1 MHTKVMKLMSQISRI
16 ESFWQTYLSSRPEQ
30 HRPSFQ
36 AYDVWRFGDTE
47 DVAAKCAHLVKAH
60 IKTATSGLV
69 WEMEAD
75 GDRMPQRGDLA
86 VVTNLSGEPQCVIE
100 VTECVVK
107 PFNEVDEQFA
117 FDYGEG
123 DRTLQGWRKDTWEYF
138 APICEKL
145 GREPSETMPLACQ
158 RFRLVYPMKETHAR

>member
-1 MHTKVMKLMSQISRI
+1 MSQTTRI
-16 ESFWQTYLSSRPEQ
+16 ESFWQAYLSSRSEQ
-30 HRPSFQ
+30 DRPGLE
-36 AYDVWRFGDTE
+36 AYDIWHFGDTE
-47 DVAAKCAHLVKAH
+47 DVAAKCAHLVKAR

-75 GDRMPQRGDLA
+75 GDRMPQPGDLA
-86 VVTNLSGEPQCVIE
+86 VVTDLSGEPHCVIE

-145 GREPSETMPLACQ
+145 GRQPGETMPLACQ
-158 RFRLVYPMKETHAR
+158 RFRLVYPVGLIERHHA